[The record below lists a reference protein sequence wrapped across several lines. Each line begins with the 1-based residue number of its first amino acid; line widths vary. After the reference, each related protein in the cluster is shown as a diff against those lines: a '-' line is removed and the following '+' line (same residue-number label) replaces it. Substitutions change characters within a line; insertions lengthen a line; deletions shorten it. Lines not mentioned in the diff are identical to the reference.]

1 MFDTPYDGVSLLLI
15 AMCRRV
21 RSLREIMYSIR
32 LVPLLAAA
40 AVLTV
45 GCSIASGKR
54 LSKPSDESEVPQ
66 SPLRPYREVLA
77 TCRFWKGGPLDQR
90 AQVPA
95 TNPYIASCL
104 QRAGWNSDGTPLLTP
119 GNTSEVP
126 R

>member
-1 MFDTPYDGVSLLLI
+1 
-15 AMCRRV
+15 
-21 RSLREIMYSIR
+21 MYSIR

-45 GCSIASGKR
+45 GCSIANGER
-54 LSKPSDESEVPQ
+54 LSKPSGETAVPHL
-66 SPLRPYREVLA
+66 PLRPYHEVLA

-104 QRAGWNSDGTPLLTP
+104 QRAGWNSDGTLLLTP
-119 GNTSEVP
+119 GKTSEVAQ
-126 R
+126 